1 MQRLTGLL
9 EITAAFFGAAVAAG
23 PAASAAVAAAL
34 GCDAR
39 SCCSERQPKS
49 GKASTAWYL
58 MLLLQLLL
66 LLQLQLLLLLF
77 LLVSPLL
84 PAALFLPL
92 PSASASLQMYV
103 DICPGSRLAH
113 RLHHRVGNRSRRHR
127 TLRTKEMMQ
136 PCALRRHAVS
146 LVAIHWHRT
155 YVLAGRLEWV
165 CPVHLMIARQRQ
177 CLSPRRQLKHTRQR
191 WCLSPRR
198 Q

>member
-103 DICPGSRLAH
+103 DISMSRLSVGPPTAPPGRKSQPSPPNPAHQRDDATLCTPPTCRLFGCDSLAPNVRPGGPARVGLPGSPDDRK
-113 RLHHRVGNRSRRHR
+113 
-127 TLRTKEMMQ
+127 TKV
-136 PCALRRHAVS
+136 VS
-146 LVAIHWHRT
+146 
-155 YVLAGRLEWV
+155 
-165 CPVHLMIARQRQ
+165 
-177 CLSPRRQLKHTRQR
+177 
-191 WCLSPRR
+191 
-198 Q
+198 